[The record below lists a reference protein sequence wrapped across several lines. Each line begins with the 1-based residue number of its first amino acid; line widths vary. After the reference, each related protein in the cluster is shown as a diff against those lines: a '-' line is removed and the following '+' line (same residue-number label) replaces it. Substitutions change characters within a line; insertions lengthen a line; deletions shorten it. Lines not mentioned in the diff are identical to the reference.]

1 MKFSSSYSRGKALWL
16 VGDTPRANLA
26 KVSLAKSHPYYGR
39 PIVKKEKKKRP
50 QLFSSRSPY
59 LLWRDL
65 WCRGGICFPWLWIPT
80 GLVTCLTSKYSRS
93 GCASSEWRPGRRLT
107 CFCLLFW
114 NPAFT
119 MMTSMG
125 SCWRMSVKMSNL
137 IHEHLASIS
146 HQVTSRLITDPSDS
160 SWDQPR
166 PAQISRIT

>member
-1 MKFSSSYSRGKALWL
+1 MVDLL
-16 VGDTPRANLA
+16 L
-26 KVSLAKSHPYYGR
+26 
-39 PIVKKEKKKRP
+39 KKKKKRP

-119 MMTSMG
+119 TMTSMG
-125 SCWRMSVKMSNL
+125 SCWRMRVSRWAISSMNIWLQSATRWPAGWSQTPVIPAEINQDQLRSAELPNHFIHSMSKN
-137 IHEHLASIS
+137 
-146 HQVTSRLITDPSDS
+146 TRLLYEDT
-160 SWDQPR
+160 
-166 PAQISRIT
+166 